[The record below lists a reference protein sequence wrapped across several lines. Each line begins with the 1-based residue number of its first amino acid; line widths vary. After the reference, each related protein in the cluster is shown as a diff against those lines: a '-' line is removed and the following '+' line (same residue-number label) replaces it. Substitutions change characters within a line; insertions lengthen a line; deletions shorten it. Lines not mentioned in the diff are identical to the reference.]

1 MPRQKVLLVGA
12 TGTIGL
18 AVAELLE
25 RDHEIVRIARTGG
38 DIRMD
43 ASSPASIQ
51 EMYDK
56 VGAFDA
62 LVSTMGSGVMGAF
75 DSLTEGDFLEGF
87 KMKTLAQINL
97 VRLGIKTVRP
107 NGSFTLSSG
116 YLSKEPSVNYT
127 AVAVANGAVDSF
139 CRAVALEMVNGIR
152 VNCISPVFV
161 AESLRAHGITDLTGY
176 DTQSAAMTAIA
187 YRRAVNGNFTGRDLD
202 PRVE

>member
-1 MPRQKVLLVGA
+1 MSRRKVILVGA

-43 ASSPASIQ
+43 ASSAASIQ

-75 DSLTEGDFLEGF
+75 DRLTETDFLEGF
-87 KMKTLAQINL
+87 KMKTLTQINL

-116 YLSKEPSVNYT
+116 YLSKQPRVSYT
-127 AVAVANGAVDSF
+127 AVAVANGAIDSF
-139 CRAVALEMVNGIR
+139 CRAVALEMVNGVR
-152 VNCISPVFV
+152 VNCVSPVFV
-161 AESLRAHGITDLTGY
+161 IESLRAHGITNLRGY
-176 DTQSAAMTAIA
+176 DTQSAALTAIA
-187 YRRAVNGNFTGRDLD
+187 YRRAVEGDFSGRDLD

>member
-1 MPRQKVLLVGA
+1 MSHMPRQKVLLVGA

-25 RDHEIVRIARTGG
+25 RDHEIVRIARTDG

-51 EMYDK
+51 EMYNK

-75 DSLTEGDFLEGF
+75 DSLTESDFLEGF
-87 KMKTLAQINL
+87 KRKALAQINL
-97 VRLGIKTVRP
+97 VRLGLKTVRP

-139 CRAVALEMVNGIR
+139 CRAVALEMVNGVR
-152 VNCISPVFV
+152 VNCVSPV
-161 AESLRAHGITDLTGY
+161 
-176 DTQSAAMTAIA
+176 
-187 YRRAVNGNFTGRDLD
+187 
-202 PRVE
+202 

>member
-25 RDHEIVRIARTGG
+25 RDHEIVRITRTGG

-43 ASSPASIQ
+43 ASSPTSIQ
-51 EMYDK
+51 AMYNK

-75 DSLTEGDFLEGF
+75 DSLTESDFLEGF
-87 KMKTLAQINL
+87 KRKALAQINL
-97 VRLGIKTVRP
+97 VRLGLKTVRP

-139 CRAVALEMVNGIR
+139 CRAVALEMVNGVR
-152 VNCISPVFV
+152 VNCVSPVFV
-161 AESLRAHGITDLTGY
+161 VESLRAHGITDLTGY
-176 DTQSAAMTAIA
+176 DAQSAALTAIA
-187 YRRAVNGNFTGRDLD
+187 YQRAVNGHFTGQDLD